1 MIYIYIY
8 ECVCVYNDSEIRCS
22 YRSPMVYA
30 KVRWP
35 TIRKSYAV
43 WIRLGTLQVVPES
56 AAIFKINNQKWT
68 VIVGEGFSS
77 SYFSLFLSLFNF
89 KAIGRSPHIDFKTIG
104 VTRHNQTLATACGP
118 SDFGMTILFMF
129 RTCYGFIGARWI
141 PTYMDFVDVGVN
153 LVFII
158 FNLY

>member
-1 MIYIYIY
+1 MA
-8 ECVCVYNDSEIRCS
+8 YNS
-22 YRSPMVYA
+22 
-30 KVRWP
+30 
-35 TIRKSYAV
+35 SYAV
-43 WIRLGTLQVVPES
+43 WIRLGTLQRRS
-56 AAIFKINNQKWT
+56 WKCCYLQNQQPKMNSDSWGRFF
-68 VIVGEGFSS
+68 IILF
-77 SYFSLFLSLFNF
+77 FLFFLSLFNF

>member
-1 MIYIYIY
+1 MA
-8 ECVCVYNDSEIRCS
+8 YNSS
-22 YRSPMVYA
+22 Y
-30 KVRWP
+30 
-35 TIRKSYAV
+35 TV
-43 WIRLGTLQVVPES
+43 WIRLGTLQRRSWKCCYLQHQQPKMNS
-56 AAIFKINNQKWT
+56 DSWGRFFIILF
-68 VIVGEGFSS
+68 FS
-77 SYFSLFLSLFNF
+77 FFLSLFNF

-141 PTYMDFVDVGVN
+141 STYMDFVDVGVN

>member
-1 MIYIYIY
+1 MCCIYIYVN
-8 ECVCVYNDSEIRCS
+8 VCVYNDSEIRCS
-22 YRSPMVYA
+22 YRSPMVCA

-35 TIRKSYAV
+35 TIRPMLSEYV
-43 WIRLGTLQVVPES
+43 WVHCNVVPES

-77 SYFSLFLSLFNF
+77 SYFFLLLSLFNF